1 MNPGP
6 QGAIMNIAK
15 LREEK
20 AKAEREYVSI
30 VSGGREITNYEFMT
44 GTRKLVTALKELG
57 VKRGDR
63 VIVQMPNCVEVLQSF
78 GAIWRLGAIVVP
90 INYLMKE
97 DEIATIYKD
106 SGAKVA
112 ISIKDFLPKIKAGQ
126 AIAPQLKAVILVND
140 DVPEGTYSY
149 PQLVK
154 KSSEEHDIVETDD
167 DEVAVLI
174 YTAGTTGVSK
184 GVMLTHHALYMNA
197 KIQFETVIMPHGL
210 TNISVLPLCHSY
222 GIALANGS
230 VFRLRT
236 KSIILNTFD
245 IETILSTI
253 QKYKVDFVA
262 LVPTM
267 YVYLLMFPDPK
278 KYDVSSVKYWMCGSA
293 PLSQATWNKFKE
305 VYGGE
310 ITEAYGL
317 TEGLATNSSN
327 PVNGIKKVGSIGIP
341 VKGMQMGIM
350 DEKGN
355 LLKPGLT
362 GEIVLKGPS
371 VMKGYW
377 NKPKETAEVFR
388 DGWLLTGDVGHVDD
402 DGYYWITDRK
412 KDLIIKG
419 GENISPRIVEEALY
433 TNQKVA
439 EAAVI
444 GMKDDV
450 YGENIKAFVTL
461 KPGQSATAEELID
474 HCKTKLASFLLP
486 REVVFLPAMPKSIVG
501 KILKKELRKL

>member
-1 MNPGP
+1 
-6 QGAIMNIAK
+6 
-15 LREEK
+15 
-20 AKAEREYVSI
+20 
-30 VSGGREITNYEFMT
+30 
-44 GTRKLVTALKELG
+44 
-57 VKRGDR
+57 
-63 VIVQMPNCVEVLQSF
+63 
-78 GAIWRLGAIVVP
+78 
-90 INYLMKE
+90 
-97 DEIATIYKD
+97 
-106 SGAKVA
+106 
-112 ISIKDFLPKIKAGQ
+112 
-126 AIAPQLKAVILVND
+126 
-140 DVPEGTYSY
+140 
-149 PQLVK
+149 
-154 KSSEEHDIVETDD
+154 
-167 DEVAVLI
+167 
-174 YTAGTTGVSK
+174 
-184 GVMLTHHALYMNA
+184 MNA

-377 NKPKETAEVFR
+377 NKPKETAEAFR

-461 KPGQSATAEELID
+461 KPGQTATAEELID